1 MLAIRS
7 IGAQTQWQNE
17 VRHGIRMLHSST
29 GTFYIFILLL
39 FLGGGVNFVIA
50 FKCFSSDIND
60 SQQVTFFTVQ
70 A

>member
-17 VRHGIRMLHSST
+17 ARHGIRMLHSST

-39 FLGGGVNFVIA
+39 FLGGEGKLCHSF
-50 FKCFSSDIND
+50 
-60 SQQVTFFTVQ
+60 QVF
-70 A
+70 